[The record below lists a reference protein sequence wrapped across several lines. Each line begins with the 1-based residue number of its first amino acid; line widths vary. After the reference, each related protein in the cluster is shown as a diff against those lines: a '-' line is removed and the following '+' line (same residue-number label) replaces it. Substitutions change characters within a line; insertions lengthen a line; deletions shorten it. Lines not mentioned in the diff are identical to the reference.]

1 MTTTVFNSTPNS
13 SQQAT
18 RSKRAPRKNPHS
30 FEFYVDDFLGG
41 TVHLSPQAVGAYVRL
56 LCFQFN
62 QGSIPDEPAVLARV
76 CGCSVDEW
84 GRLWVELENKFPKD
98 ADGKRRNERLASEKS
113 HKLQV
118 RKSCTDAALAR
129 WTKEQEDPPPDPIP
143 KSHTDEST
151 NKPTRRAAMPMPE
164 TVAEVENWCSAHN
177 VRIDSAQFFNYYA
190 SQGWKKANGKQVT
203 DWHACARGWESRQIE
218 TAKTKSQS
226 GLFEVQRQQL
236 SEAAFRE
243 VFGE

>member
-177 VRIDSAQFFNYYA
+177 VKIDASAFFNYYA

-203 DWHACARGWESRQIE
+203 DWHACARGWESRNSE
-218 TAKTKSQS
+218 TAKANPKNMLWGEQRSQS
-226 GLFEVQRQQL
+226 NK
-236 SEAAFRE
+236 AALRR
-243 VFGE
+243 VFG

>member
-1 MTTTVFNSTPNS
+1 MTMTDFKSTPNS

-218 TAKTKSQS
+218 KATTKPKNM
-226 GLFEVQRQQL
+226 LFDEQRRL
-236 SEAAFRE
+236 ANAAALEE
-243 VFGE
+243 VFG